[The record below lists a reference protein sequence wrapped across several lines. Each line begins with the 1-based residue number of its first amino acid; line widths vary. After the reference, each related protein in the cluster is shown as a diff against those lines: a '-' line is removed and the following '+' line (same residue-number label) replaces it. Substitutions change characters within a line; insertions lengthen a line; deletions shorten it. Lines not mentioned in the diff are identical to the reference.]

1 MIMLIRR
8 IAAVAGVAT
17 VLLLPATAAAAA
29 PSDQDTAFLRAAHQ
43 SNLAEIDTGRLAQ
56 QKGASEQVKDL
67 GARWVAD
74 HTKLDAALQDT
85 AEALGVDLPDAP
97 NAEQRALARRYQ
109 AASGADFDA
118 LWIPTQMDAHMKAM
132 QLGEKELAQGSDAQA
147 KKLAQDS
154 APVVAAHHELLEDAA
169 SDLGVPST
177 IATGTGG
184 QAAASRAPA
193 AIGFG
198 ALGLV
203 LVGAALFLLRR
214 RSPAASR

>member
-1 MIMLIRR
+1 MFIRR
-8 IAAVAGVAT
+8 AAAVAGVAAL
-17 VLLLPATAAAAA
+17 LLLPATAAVAA
-29 PSDQDTAFLRAAHQ
+29 PSDQDTTFLRAAHQ
-43 SNLAEIDTGRLAQ
+43 SNLAEIATGKLAQ

-74 HTKLDAALQDT
+74 HTKLDATLTDT

-97 NAEQRALARRYQ
+97 NAEQRALARRYE
-109 AASGADFDA
+109 AVSGRDFDA

-132 QLGEKELAQGSDAQA
+132 RLGEKEVAEGSDAQV

-169 SDLGVPST
+169 SDLGVPSN

-184 QAAASRAPA
+184 QAATSNAPA

-198 ALGLV
+198 ALGLL
-203 LVGAALFLLRR
+203 LVAAALVLLRR
-214 RSPAASR
+214 RSAVTTR